1 MASFIRLA
9 LENFPLTLLLLG
21 GLIAAAS
28 LALTRHERRSERVA
42 ATFLRWFLLCSVGL
56 SFFINFVFHSFY
68 GVVAAHLI
76 GWAPSPFQFTLGT
89 ASLGFALVGFV
100 AAFGGLGL
108 RLAAVLGPAAL
119 LWGAAIGHVFQLQP
133 VHDSAQGNVGA
144 MFGTDIL
151 IPLVGFALLIWQAKA
166 QNRRSVF
173 ARSRL

>member
-28 LALTRHERRSERVA
+28 LALTRRERRSERVA

-56 SFFINFVFHSFY
+56 HFFINFVFHCFY
-68 GVVAAHLI
+68 GSVAAHFM
-76 GWAPSPFQFTLGT
+76 GWAPSPFQFELGM

-108 RLAAVLGPAAL
+108 RLAAVLGPAAM
-119 LWGAAIGHVFQLQP
+119 LWGAASGHVLQLQQAHNYAR
-133 VHDSAQGNVGA
+133 VNMGA
-144 MFGTDIL
+144 MFGTDIF

-166 QNRRSVF
+166 QHHRSVF